1 MKKIKFSIGKR
12 NVMSK
17 LIVEYDPEYGKALS
31 DSPSKNYVE
40 YVINNKDIVPH
51 IVVGTC
57 FFIML
62 FRVAV
67 AEGKIK
73 PTEIEFLFE
82 EETIEIDKYGTYND
96 WPKGFADADIDVLKK
111 LLFFDPENQIK

>member
-1 MKKIKFSIGKR
+1 
-12 NVMSK
+12 MSK
-17 LIVEYDPEYGKALS
+17 LIVEYDPVYGKALP
-31 DSPSKNYVE
+31 DNQSKVYVE
-40 YVINNKDIVPH
+40 DAINNKDIVLH
-51 IVVGTC
+51 IIVGTC

-82 EETIEIDKYGTYND
+82 EETIEIDKYGTCND
-96 WPKGFADADIDVLKK
+96 WPKGFADADIDILKK
-111 LLFFDPENQIK
+111 LLFFDLENQIK